1 MLTQPLGRLLQ
12 AEDVQSQSNPVRVCG
27 KLLPENVRTEKNP
40 SMHFPFILSFGRV
53 PDHHEKEEQPLVL
66 HGGDL
71 LLPHCHNTRERLRH
85 LFQEASRQP
94 HRFLLC
100 GEGSKCPCTYEAS
113 RILNNQNPAA
123 SAHQAASDRGH

>member
-1 MLTQPLGRLLQ
+1 MMLTKPLGRLLQ
-12 AEDVQSQSNPVRVCG
+12 PEDVRSQSNPVRVCG
-27 KLLPENVRTEKNP
+27 KLLPESVRTEKNP
-40 SMHFPFILSFGRV
+40 SMHFPFVLSSGRI
-53 PDHHEKEEQPLVL
+53 PEHGEAEQPLVL
-66 HGGDL
+66 HGKDF
-71 LLPHCHNTRERLRH
+71 LLPHCDNTRKRLLH